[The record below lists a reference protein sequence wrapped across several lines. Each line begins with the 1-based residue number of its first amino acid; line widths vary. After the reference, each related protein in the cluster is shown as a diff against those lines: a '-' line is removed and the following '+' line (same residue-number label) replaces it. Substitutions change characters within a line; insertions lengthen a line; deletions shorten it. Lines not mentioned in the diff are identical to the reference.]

1 MEAARSESPP
11 SAPATN
17 DGVKPEE
24 VSPLKRAWVN
34 MSATLQEHFRY
45 FKASL
50 YGLVIIFSFFFC
62 CVKFFFPVKNKIFMI
77 LMQGKK
83 VTARSEKEAAEADLQ
98 AAKMQVEA
106 ADAAEESKNKISQ

>member
-17 DGVKPEE
+17 AGVKPEE

-50 YGLVIIFSFFFC
+50 YGL
-62 CVKFFFPVKNKIFMI
+62 
-77 LMQGKK
+77 GKK